1 MTRASRFH
9 KTTIGGGGGGAARKN
24 SERNRGT
31 KRRHDDKPELADY
44 VLVRVGYVLMVCQV
58 VRWERQGVIRR

>member
-1 MTRASRFH
+1 MTRASRFY
-9 KTTIGGGGGGAARKN
+9 KTTIGGGGWAARKK

-31 KRRHDDKPELADY
+31 KIRHKKPERADY

-58 VRWERQGVIRR
+58 VRWRRQGVIRR